1 MPNDDPNVHIA
12 NFLEI
17 CDTFKQNGVSDN
29 AIRLRFF
36 PFSLRDKAKEWLN
49 SLPTGTIIT
58 WDGLAHKF
66 LAKYFPLVKTAKL
79 RNDIK
84 TFAQFEIESLYEA
97 WERYKDL
104 LRKCPHHGLPV
115 WLQVQ
120 TFCNGLRSN
129 TKTIIDAAAGGTLMG
144 KTPEAAYELLEEMA
158 SNNYQ
163 WYSERLISKRA
174 IEVHNVD
181 VVTALYAHI
190 TAIRNKLDN
199 MNIQT
204 QPQVCEL
211 CGGNH
216 TSVNCQVGSPFAPSS
231 TEQAHYVSNFQRKQN
246 NPYSNT
252 YNPSWRNHPNLSWN
266 NTQKCISTTSR
277 VPTIRKEVKL
287 RRYSYPA

>member
-1 MPNDDPNVHIA
+1 
-12 NFLEI
+12 
-17 CDTFKQNGVSDN
+17 
-29 AIRLRFF
+29 
-36 PFSLRDKAKEWLN
+36 
-49 SLPTGTIIT
+49 
-58 WDGLAHKF
+58 
-66 LAKYFPLVKTAKL
+66 
-79 RNDIK
+79 
-84 TFAQFEIESLYEA
+84 
-97 WERYKDL
+97 
-104 LRKCPHHGLPV
+104 
-115 WLQVQ
+115 
-120 TFCNGLRSN
+120 
-129 TKTIIDAAAGGTLMG
+129 MG

-174 IEVHNVD
+174 TEVHNVD

-231 TEQAHYVSNFQRKQN
+231 TEQAHYVSNFQRQQN

-252 YNPSWRNHPNLSWN
+252 YNPSWRNHLNLSWN
-266 NTQKCISTTSR
+266 NT
-277 VPTIRKEVKL
+277 
-287 RRYSYPA
+287 